1 MPTPAPTP
9 PPVLTTHAPAG
20 FSLAGMAEGVRLSM
34 PMVPGLLMGAG
45 AVGAAAA
52 ERGLTLGEATG
63 LSAFVYAGASQL
75 LALQL
80 WPEAWTPSALLALA
94 AVVFAVNLR
103 LVLMGAAL
111 HRYLSAGLPRGAPY
125 LALASLTDANFLI
138 GSRYS
143 SEGGGDTGVFVGAG
157 LFMWSIWIAAT
168 IPGHMLGYM
177 MTDPKRFGLDLI
189 TPLLF
194 TVMAVGLFKA
204 KRDRMVWPI
213 AAGVAVATAEL
224 VSGYW
229 FIIAGA
235 LAGSIAAGLFRHH
248 D

>member
-1 MPTPAPTP
+1 MPTPSPTP
-9 PPVLTTHAPAG
+9 SPVPIASAPAG

-34 PMVPGLLMGAG
+34 PMLPGLLIGAA

-52 ERGLTLGEATG
+52 ERGLTLGEATA

-80 WPEAWTPSALLALA
+80 WPQAWTPSALLALA

-111 HRYLSAGLPRGAPY
+111 QRYLATGLPRGAPY

-143 SEGGGDTGVFVGAG
+143 AGGGDTGVFVGAG

-229 FIIAGA
+229 FIIVGA